1 MEKLNS
7 TNRLLA
13 KNTFFLYVMTISTYI
28 LNLITIPYLTRV
40 LGPTIYGQ
48 IGLAVGYMSY
58 IQIVL
63 DFGFIL
69 SATQLISERRRDY
82 KFASQIITSVALIK
96 VGLALFILF
105 GFGILFHYGF
115 FEKSTIYL
123 LSIYL
128 LAYLCAALLPDFFY
142 RGIEN
147 MKAISI
153 RTVLIKIIFTILI
166 FIFVKNERD
175 VIFVPISQ
183 LCGNMFALF
192 YSYFDLRKHYNI
204 QLVLPNII
212 YIGKLIKVSIPFF
225 VSRFASTFYQA
236 LDIIVLGK
244 IYGMSPVVGYYSSS
258 DKLIALAKTASSP
271 IADSL
276 YPYMLKNRNF
286 KLVKKMMF
294 IIMPIITVGIIFV
307 AIFAEPICVLLF
319 GVKYRETGDI
329 LRLLLPIA
337 WIVLPNYVVAF
348 PIMSP
353 LGLVKYTNISNVIGM
368 FIQVG
373 GLIMLWFMNR
383 LNIYSICILT
393 SITEVLVFLYRVSIV
408 IIYYKKRKR

>member
-1 MEKLNS
+1 M
-7 TNRLLA
+7 
-13 KNTFFLYVMTISTYI
+13 
-28 LNLITIPYLTRV
+28 
-40 LGPTIYGQ
+40 
-48 IGLAVGYMSY
+48 
-58 IQIVL
+58 
-63 DFGFIL
+63 
-69 SATQLISERRRDY
+69 
-82 KFASQIITSVALIK
+82 
-96 VGLALFILF
+96 
-105 GFGILFHYGF
+105 
-115 FEKSTIYL
+115 
-123 LSIYL
+123 
-128 LAYLCAALLPDFFY
+128 
-142 RGIEN
+142 
-147 MKAISI
+147 
-153 RTVLIKIIFTILI
+153 
-166 FIFVKNERD
+166 
-175 VIFVPISQ
+175 
-183 LCGNMFALF
+183 
-192 YSYFDLRKHYNI
+192 
-204 QLVLPNII
+204 
-212 YIGKLIKVSIPFF
+212 
-225 VSRFASTFYQA
+225 
-236 LDIIVLGK
+236 
-244 IYGMSPVVGYYSSS
+244 VGYYSSS

-319 GVKYRETGDI
+319 GVKYREAGDI